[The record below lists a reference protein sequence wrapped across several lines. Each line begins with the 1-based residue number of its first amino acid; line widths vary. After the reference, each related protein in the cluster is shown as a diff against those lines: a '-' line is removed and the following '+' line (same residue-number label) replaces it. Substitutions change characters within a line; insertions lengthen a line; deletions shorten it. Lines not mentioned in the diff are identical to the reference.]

1 MIIDN
6 YLPHFN
12 RTTIQE
18 LKIEKGTEANVLD
31 AAAQGASMAVML
43 VLNIAASLIAFLSFV
58 AFLNAIIGKQKAIPS
73 LKMLPKLRNFAKS
86 GHTVTNTKMK
96 CFQ

>member
-73 LKMLPKLRNFAKS
+73 LKMLPKLRIFAKS